1 MLTLSVTSTIVKIIF
16 MGKVIARQYIFEL
29 IARQM
34 CSCLI
39 WNEWHNFLWRII
51 HPKVERAFSTVTK
64 ASIITRFLTLGYQ
77 NVQRKVAANNI
88 SHFTLQFGVPDKLLG
103 YQGFSYESELFQE
116 QSYYWNKKVTN
127 NILKP

>member
-1 MLTLSVTSTIVKIIF
+1 M
-16 MGKVIARQYIFEL
+16 
-29 IARQM
+29 
-34 CSCLI
+34 
-39 WNEWHNFLWRII
+39 
-51 HPKVERAFSTVTK
+51 TK